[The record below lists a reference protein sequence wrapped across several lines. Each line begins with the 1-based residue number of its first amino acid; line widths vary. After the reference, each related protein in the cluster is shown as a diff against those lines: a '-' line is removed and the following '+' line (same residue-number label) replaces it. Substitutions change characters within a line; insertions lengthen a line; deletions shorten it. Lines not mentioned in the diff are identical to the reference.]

1 MPARTVGP
9 RRWAFFSG
17 PPWAMLKFLA
27 ERLAA
32 AFVTLFLVSTL
43 IFAIIHVLPGDPVL
57 ILLGEQAVSSPEV
70 VAKIRHQLRLDLPLH
85 VQYLEWLESLL
96 RLDFGVSLQN
106 AVPVSQELRARL
118 PRSLELIAASL
129 IIAAATGI
137 PLGALGARY
146 RTSALGLFSGF
157 LAVIGLS
164 TPVFV
169 TGVVVILIFSL
180 KLGLFPSSGYVPPGE
195 DLGGHLLYAVLPAVT
210 LGFGFIGVVVRMTR
224 ASLLDVLAKAFVRTA
239 RAKGL
244 PERRVVYR
252 HALSNALVPVITIL
266 GVRAAN
272 LLGGMVIVESLFN
285 WPGLSS
291 LLVRSAYD
299 RDYPVLQGALFSIL
313 AMFILISL
321 IIDLLHG
328 WVDPRVRPE

>member
-1 MPARTVGP
+1 
-9 RRWAFFSG
+9 
-17 PPWAMLKFLA
+17 MLRFLA
-27 ERLAA
+27 HRFTAA
-32 AFVTLFLVSTL
+32 LVTLFIVSTL
-43 IFAIIHVLPGDPVL
+43 IFAIIHLLPGDPVL

-70 VAKIRHQLRLDLPLH
+70 VAKVRHQLRLDQPLH
-85 VQYLEWLESLL
+85 AQYLGWLQGLV

-106 AVPVSQELRARL
+106 AVPVAQEIRTRI

-129 IIAAATGI
+129 LIAAAIGI
-137 PLGALGARY
+137 PLGAVGAR
-146 RTSALGLFSGF
+146 TPASPLGWLSALM
-157 LAVIGLS
+157 AVVGLS

-169 TGVVVILIFSL
+169 TGVVLVVVFSL
-180 KLGLFPSSGYVPPGE
+180 QLGLFPSSGYVPPVE
-195 DLGGHLLYAVLPAVT
+195 DLAGHLLYAVLPAVT

-224 ASLLDVLAKAFVRTA
+224 ASLLDVLGKAYVRTA

-252 HALSNALVPVITIL
+252 HALSNALVPVITVL

-272 LLGGMVIVESLFN
+272 LLGGMVIVESFFN

-299 RDYPVLQGALFSIL
+299 RDYPMLQGALFSIF
-313 AMFILISL
+313 AMFVLISL
-321 IIDLLHG
+321 LIDLLHG
-328 WVDPRVRPE
+328 LLDPRVRPE

>member
-1 MPARTVGP
+1 MPR
-9 RRWAFFSG
+9 
-17 PPWAMLKFLA
+17 FLA
-27 ERLAA
+27 HRFAA
-32 AFVTLFLVSTL
+32 ALVTLFIVSTL
-43 IFAIIHVLPGDPVL
+43 IFTIIHLLPGDPVL

-70 VAKIRHQLRLDLPLH
+70 VATVRHQLRLDQPLH
-85 VQYLEWLESLL
+85 LQYLGWLRGLA

-106 AVPVSQELRARL
+106 AVPVAQEIRTRI

-129 IIAAATGI
+129 LIAAAIGV
-137 PLGALGARY
+137 PLGVVGARAPASPLGWF
-146 RTSALGLFSGF
+146 SAL

-169 TGVVVILIFSL
+169 TGVVFVVVFSL
-180 KLGLFPSSGYVPPGE
+180 KLGVLPSSGYVPPA
-195 DLGGHLLYAVLPAVT
+195 DDWSGHLLYAVLPAVT

-224 ASLLDVLAKAFVRTA
+224 ASLLDVLGKAYVRTA

-244 PERRVVYR
+244 PERRVIYR
-252 HALSNALVPVITIL
+252 HALSNALVPVVTVL

-299 RDYPVLQGALFSIL
+299 RDYPMLQGALFSIF

-321 IIDLLHG
+321 LLDLLHG
-328 WVDPRVRPE
+328 LVDPRVRPE

>member
-1 MPARTVGP
+1 MPR
-9 RRWAFFSG
+9 
-17 PPWAMLKFLA
+17 FLA
-27 ERLAA
+27 HRFAA
-32 AFVTLFLVSTL
+32 ALVTLFIVSTL
-43 IFAIIHVLPGDPVL
+43 IFTIIHLLPGDPVL
-57 ILLGEQAVSSPEV
+57 ILLGEQAISSPEV
-70 VAKIRHQLRLDLPLH
+70 VAKVRHQLRLDQPLH
-85 VQYLEWLESLL
+85 LQYLGWLRGLA

-106 AVPVSQELRARL
+106 AVPVALEIRTRI

-129 IIAAATGI
+129 LIAAAIGV
-137 PLGALGARY
+137 PLGVVGARAPASPLGWF
-146 RTSALGLFSGF
+146 SAL

-169 TGVVVILIFSL
+169 TGVVFVVVFSL
-180 KLGLFPSSGYVPPGE
+180 KLGVLPSSGYVPPTE
-195 DLGGHLLYAVLPAVT
+195 DWAGHLLYAVLPAVT

-224 ASLLDVLAKAFVRTA
+224 ASLLDVLGKAYVRTA

-244 PERRVVYR
+244 PERRVIYR
-252 HALSNALVPVITIL
+252 HALSNALVPVVTVL

-299 RDYPVLQGALFSIL
+299 RDYPMLQGALFSIF

-321 IIDLLHG
+321 LIDLLHG
-328 WVDPRVRPE
+328 LVDPRVRPE